1 MIPPLEKHM
10 IICDALFDDIFNCE
24 NAIFNKLS
32 GHFSEG
38 RTPYLHVVTLPDGCT
53 VTFKFV
59 DTIKFLLDAKLQRRP
74 DRRSYLSYLEVTIQN
89 PAEKAVSR
97 AFDVKLIPIKAPV
110 DHAAIKHEEH
120 LSKLVDFALKF
131 NIDLSNRERW
141 SVVYDENY
149 KNLAKKREK

>member
-1 MIPPLEKHM
+1 
-10 IICDALFDDIFNCE
+10 
-24 NAIFNKLS
+24 
-32 GHFSEG
+32 
-38 RTPYLHVVTLPDGCT
+38 
-53 VTFKFV
+53 
-59 DTIKFLLDAKLQRRP
+59 
-74 DRRSYLSYLEVTIQN
+74 
-89 PAEKAVSR
+89 
-97 AFDVKLIPIKAPV
+97 V